1 MNDALLRV
9 ETVSKKFGGFS
20 ALSEVSM
27 DIGKGERVGLI
38 GPNGSGKSTLVNCI
52 SGALRNEAGAIVFDG
67 QEITSMPM
75 HKRAH
80 SGIARTFQLPLPF
93 SSMVVLDNLLL
104 PLEYISRGA
113 LAPMPPAQL
122 AEEAMSILSKVSLA
136 HRAETSTSQLSQVDL
151 RKLELAR
158 AIAVRPRLL
167 ISDEALA
174 GLTMQEASEILDIL
188 FELNEA
194 GMSILMI
201 EHIMQAVMEFSQRVV
216 CLEAGTVIC
225 EGLPQAVF
233 DNAEVRR
240 AYLGT

>member
-9 ETVSKKFGGFS
+9 EAVSKRFGGFS

-27 DIGKGERVGLI
+27 DIGKAERVGLI
-38 GPNGSGKSTLVNCI
+38 GPNGSGKSTLVNCV
-52 SGALRNEAGAIVFDG
+52 SGALRNEAGAVVFDG
-67 QEITSMPM
+67 QDITSMPM

-80 SGIARTFQLPLPF
+80 AGIARTFQLPLPF
-93 SSMVVLDNLLL
+93 SSMTVLDNLLL
-104 PLEYISRGA
+104 PLEYVSRGS
-113 LAPMPPAQL
+113 LVSMRPAQFE
-122 AEEAMSILSKVSLA
+122 EEAMSILDKVSLG
-136 HRAETSTSQLSQVDL
+136 HRAKTRTSQLSQVDL

-158 AIAVRPRLL
+158 AIAARPRLL

-225 EGLPQAVF
+225 EGLPQDVF
-233 DNAEVRR
+233 DDAAVRR